1 MIISFESVILK
12 HNKIITPEKR
22 LFMKKTKLIFSFTS
36 IFIAII
42 SRPVF
47 GLEVDNNSLLRN
59 IYSTIVYEYSDTV
72 IDFKTSHNLVTK
84 KLDVRDARDFFI
96 NSEMD
101 EYAAN
106 DFKAGD
112 RIAVFSVP
120 FDWNY
125 LSKGK
130 VTAYTYGGITPY
142 QKLQYLKI
150 SLVIYGINRK
160 QIPVPY
166 NQISPTKTTV
176 TAQEIDLKARKF
188 LISQHQLYSSGSN
201 YKSGKL
207 VVHTNDNSD
216 KYSLDLFYVGY
227 RDKESIFKV
236 YKDNKSFN
244 IDKIGHLD
252 IEIDS

>member
-1 MIISFESVILK
+1 
-12 HNKIITPEKR
+12 
-22 LFMKKTKLIFSFTS
+22 
-36 IFIAII
+36 
-42 SRPVF
+42 
-47 GLEVDNNSLLRN
+47 
-59 IYSTIVYEYSDTV
+59 
-72 IDFKTSHNLVTK
+72 
-84 KLDVRDARDFFI
+84 
-96 NSEMD
+96 MD

-142 QKLQYLKI
+142 QKTSIPKNIPVNLW
-150 SLVIYGINRK
+150 INRK

-166 NQISPTKTTV
+166 NQISTNKTTV
-176 TAQEIDLKARKF
+176 TAQEIDLKVRKF
-188 LISQHQLYSSGSN
+188 LISQHQLYSSGSS

-207 VVHTNDNSD
+207 VFHTNDNSD
-216 KYSLDLFYVGY
+216 KYSLDLFYTGY

>member
-1 MIISFESVILK
+1 
-12 HNKIITPEKR
+12 
-22 LFMKKTKLIFSFTS
+22 MKKTKLIFSFTS

-59 IYSTIVYEYSDTV
+59 IYSTIVYEYSDRV

-112 RIAVFSVP
+112 KIAVFSVP

-125 LSKGK
+125 LSEGK
-130 VTAYTYGGITPY
+130 VIAYTYGGMTPY
-142 QKLQYLKI
+142 QEEPI
-150 SLVIYGINRK
+150 SKNIPVNLWINGK
-160 QIPVPY
+160 QISVTY
-166 NQISPTKTTV
+166 NEISTNKTTV
-176 TAQEIDLKARKF
+176 TAQEIDLKVRKF
-188 LISQHQLYSSGSN
+188 LIAQHQLYSSGSS

-207 VVHTNDNSD
+207 VFHTNDNSD